1 MHNVM
6 SEEEA
11 NEYEKS
17 KTEEIKIWFNS
28 LSFNEKEKIYDHFY
42 NIFKEI
48 KCSHDFFQ
56 ISYYGKLIRQCRH
69 CEYFEENND

>member
-11 NEYEKS
+11 NEYEKN

-28 LSFNEKEKIYDHFY
+28 LSFNEKEKIYVY
-42 NIFKEI
+42 LK
-48 KCSHDFFQ
+48 K
-56 ISYYGKLIRQCRH
+56 
-69 CEYFEENND
+69 